1 MKRIVFMSEILVSN
15 GRKLSPDPKLKD
27 SDETNQP
34 NDKKDEINAVKSEET
49 NQRMEQEG
57 ILLWACALEDPVL
70 VLPSLCSSLWEER
83 NVPTKSSLPPT

>member
-1 MKRIVFMSEILVSN
+1 MSEILVSN

-49 NQRMEQEG
+49 NQRMEVEEFLNG
-57 ILLWACALEDPVL
+57 LFYNI
-70 VLPSLCSSLWEER
+70 SSIFSFKQI
-83 NVPTKSSLPPT
+83 NYFYIFF